1 MSPQEIMKAA
11 IWTPRLVLNSNLL
24 YNKPYAQLTDEQ
36 KLQVRARALGIELE
50 TEDEYVDRLFAEQLH
65 FEHTPIVTFKK

>member
-1 MSPQEIMKAA
+1 MKAA
-11 IWTPRLVLNSNLL
+11 IWTPRLVFNSNLL
-24 YNKPYAQLTDEQ
+24 YKKSYVQLTDEQ

-50 TEDEYVDRLFAEQLH
+50 TEDEYVDRLYAEQLH

>member
-1 MSPQEIMKAA
+1 MTPQQIMTAA
-11 IWTPRLVLNSNLL
+11 IWTPRLVFNSNLL

-50 TEDEYVDRLFAEQLH
+50 TEDEYIDRLFAERQH
-65 FEHTPIVTFKK
+65 FEHTPIITFKK